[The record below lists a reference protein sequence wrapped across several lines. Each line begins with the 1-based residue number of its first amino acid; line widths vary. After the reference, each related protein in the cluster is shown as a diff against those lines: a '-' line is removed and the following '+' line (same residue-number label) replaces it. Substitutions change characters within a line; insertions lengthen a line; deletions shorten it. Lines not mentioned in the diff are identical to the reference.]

1 MDGGSSAIQ
10 LLPETGRSD
19 LDRIAPRQRPLEPA
33 VGTQSWRRLLFLHWI
48 VPMEVLKPL
57 VPAPLELDLFRGC
70 AYVGLVPFQ
79 MLNVRMKGWP
89 WRVTGDFGETN
100 VRTYVSY
107 RGRPG
112 VYFFSLDAGSMR
124 AVLGARVGWQLPYF
138 WSKMRE
144 TRDGERIR
152 YSVRRRYS
160 EARLDVAYRVLP
172 SGEMVNEEAR
182 ELADFLLER
191 YLLFV
196 VQGQKVIEGQVH
208 HVPYPVQPV
217 DVLYLN
223 DTLLSSAG
231 IDVGR
236 RPPVVAHWSPG
247 VDVELFRLKVRT

>member
-1 MDGGSSAIQ
+1 MNGRSSAMEVM
-10 LLPETGRSD
+10 PTMASPA
-19 LDRIAPRQRPLEPA
+19 LDRWTPRQRPLEPS

-48 VPMEVLKPL
+48 VPLEMLRPL

-89 WRVTGDFGETN
+89 WRVTSDFGETN

-112 VYFFSLDAGSMR
+112 VYFFSLDAGSLR

-138 WSKMRE
+138 WSQMRE

-160 EARLDVAYRVLP
+160 AARLDVAYRVLP
-172 SGEMVNEEAR
+172 SHEMLSDEAR

-196 VQGQKVIEGQVH
+196 VNGQKVIEGQVH

-217 DVLYLN
+217 EVLHLN
-223 DTLLSSAG
+223 DTLLSASG
-231 IDVGR
+231 IDIGQ

-247 VDVELFRLKVRT
+247 VDVELFRLRTRS